1 MKFGIDLS
9 GVPLTGP
16 RADAVR
22 AAVAPLLA
30 RAEHVVVLFHTVGNY
45 HLFADAPAERHTF
58 TDAHFARELG
68 DFLTGSGDFDALF
81 RAAPT
86 AALEAFPRARQV
98 ALLEPLAESAHP
110 DAKRAWRAHATR
122 LGALAVRNEADRA
135 ALAADAW
142 AAHTPCFVLSADA
155 LREALERAAA
165 PRVRVKS
172 PPVVSIVTPSFNQGA
187 FVRATIDSVLSQN
200 YPHIDY
206 RVVDGGSTDDT
217 LAVLK
222 SYGDRVK
229 WVSEKDRGQ
238 AHAINKGMAEA
249 RGEIRAYL
257 NSDDVLRP
265 GAVAKVVEHFDARP
279 ATDLIYGRD
288 ALIDATGRYA
298 GTFPT
303 EPYSFERLVG
313 ACCISQPATFWRK
326 RLADAVGPFD
336 ESLHLVM
343 DFDYW
348 LRADRAGCALEHVP
362 DVLASTR
369 MHADTKTSA
378 PGKRRDTFFR
388 EVFAVSRKH
397 AGYVSTGYVY
407 ARLHAGLFARHPWL
421 LRYEEPIVRVVQKWH
436 HNRERCQLP
445 RWRALA
451 NIART
456 ERPHLLR
463 ALNPLGWFR
472 ARPAPALALGADL
485 WLGPDATVAHTGGEL
500 RLTGVPAR
508 DGVLR
513 VYRGGE
519 VLAEVPLRANE
530 GADVRLE
537 VPAGR
542 VRLSFSASEHLA
554 DGRRVAFRV
563 RGTTLRVAA

>member
-9 GVPLTGP
+9 GLPPTGP

-30 RAEHVVVLFHTVGNY
+30 RTEHAVALFHTVANY
-45 HLFADAPAERHTF
+45 HLFADARAERQTF
-58 TDAHFARELG
+58 ADANFERELS
-68 DFLTGSGDFDALF
+68 DFITASGDFDALF

-86 AALEAFPRARQV
+86 GALEALPLARQV
-98 ALLEPLAESAHP
+98 ALLEPLARGAHP
-110 DAKRAWRAHATR
+110 DAKRVWRAQVAR
-122 LGALAVRNEADRA
+122 LGALAVTSEADRA
-135 ALAADAW
+135 AVSADAW
-142 AAHTPCFVLSADA
+142 AARTPCFVLGADE
-155 LREALERAAA
+155 LRDALERAAT
-165 PRVRVKS
+165 PRVRIDA

-187 FVRATIDSVLSQN
+187 FVRETIDSVLSQS

-206 RVVDGGSTDDT
+206 RVIDGGSTDDT

-222 SYGDRVK
+222 SYGDRLK

-238 AHAINKGMAEA
+238 AHAINKGMALA
-249 RGEIRAYL
+249 RGDIRAYL

-265 GAVAKVVEHFDARP
+265 GAVARVVEHFRARP

-303 EPYSFERLVG
+303 EPYSFERLVE
-313 ACCISQPATFWRK
+313 ACCISQPATFWRA

-336 ESLHLVM
+336 EALHLVM

-348 LRADRAGCALEHVP
+348 LRADRAGCVLEHVP

-378 PGKRRDTFFR
+378 SGARRDTFFR
-388 EVFAVSRKH
+388 EVFAVSRTH
-397 AGYVSTGYVY
+397 AGYVSTRYVY

-421 LRYEEPIVRVVQKWH
+421 RRFEEPIVRVVQKWH
-436 HNRERCQLP
+436 HNRERCKLP
-445 RWRALA
+445 RWRATA
-451 NIART
+451 NILRT

-463 ALNPLGWFR
+463 ALNPRSWFR
-472 ARPAPALALGADL
+472 ARATGALELGADL
-485 WLGPDATVAHTGGEL
+485 WLGPEATAAHAGGEL

-513 VYRGGE
+513 VTLGSE
-519 VLAEVPLRANE
+519 VLAEVPVRA
-530 GADVRLE
+530 GAECDVRIE
-537 VPAGR
+537 APAGR
-542 VRLSFSASEHLA
+542 VRLSFTASEHLA

-563 RGTTLRVAA
+563 RGTTLRAA

>member
-30 RAEHVVVLFHTVGNY
+30 RAERPVVLFHTVGNY
-45 HLFADAPAERHTF
+45 HLFADVTAERHTF
-58 TDAHFARELG
+58 ADAHFARELG
-68 DFLTGSGDFDALF
+68 DFLTASGDFDALF
-81 RAAPT
+81 RAAPS
-86 AALEAFPRARQV
+86 APLEAFPLPRQV
-98 ALLEPLAESAHP
+98 ALLEPLAPDAPP
-110 DAKRAWRAHATR
+110 DAKRAWRSHAAR
-122 LGALAVRNEADRA
+122 LGALAAPDEPARA

-142 AAHTPCFVLSADA
+142 ATRTPCFVLGADA
-155 LREALERAAA
+155 LRAALERAATPTA
-165 PRVRVKS
+165 RVET
-172 PPVVSIVTPSFNQGA
+172 PPIVSIVTPSFNQGA
-187 FVRATIDSVLSQN
+187 FVRETIDSVLSQN

-206 RVVDGGSTDDT
+206 RVIDGGSTDDT
-217 LAVLK
+217 RAVLK

-249 RGEIRAYL
+249 RGDIRAYL

-265 GAVAKVVEHFDARP
+265 GAVARVVQHFRARP

-288 ALIDATGRYA
+288 ALIDAAGRYA

-303 EPYSFERLVG
+303 EPYSFERLVE

-348 LRADRAGCALEHVP
+348 LRADRAGCVLEHVP

-369 MHADTKTSA
+369 MHAETKTSA

-397 AGYVSTGYVY
+397 AGYVSTRYVY
-407 ARLHAGLFARHPWL
+407 ARLHAGLFVRHPWL
-421 LRYEEPIVRVVQKWH
+421 LRCEEPIVRVVQKWH
-436 HNRERCQLP
+436 HNRERCKLT

-456 ERPHLLR
+456 ERPHLVR
-463 ALNPLGWFR
+463 ALNPLNWFR
-472 ARPAPALALGADL
+472 ARPAALELGADL
-485 WLGPDATVAHTGGEL
+485 WLGPDATVSHAGGEL

-513 VYRGGE
+513 VFQGSE
-519 VLAEVPLRANE
+519 VLAEVPLRASE
-530 GADVRLE
+530 EADVRFDA
-537 VPAGR
+537 PAGR
-542 VRLSFSASEHLA
+542 LRLSFSASEHLA
-554 DGRRVAFRV
+554 DGRRVSFRV
-563 RGTTLRVAA
+563 RGTTLRAA